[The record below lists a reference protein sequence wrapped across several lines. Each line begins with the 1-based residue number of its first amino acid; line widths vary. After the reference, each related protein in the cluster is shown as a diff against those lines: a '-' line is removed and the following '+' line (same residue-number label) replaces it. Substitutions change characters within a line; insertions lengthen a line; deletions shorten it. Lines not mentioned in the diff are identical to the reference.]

1 MIQIIQATGGDQ
13 LAIARDLFKNYA
25 ASLDFDLDFQDFEKE
40 LSDLPGDYTPPQGQ
54 ILIARLKGEAAG
66 CVALR
71 KFDQSCCEM
80 KRLYVK
86 PEFQD
91 LGVGRA
97 LAEAIIV
104 QAREAGYAA
113 MRLDTVPSMG
123 TARTLYK
130 KLGFK
135 EIPPY
140 RFNPV
145 EGTAYL
151 ELKL

>member
-1 MIQIIQATGGDQ
+1 MIQIIQAATGDQ

-25 ASLDFDLDFQDFEKE
+25 ASLDFDLDFQDFEQE
-40 LSDLPGDYTPPQGQ
+40 LNDLPGDYAPPQGQ
-54 ILIARLKGEAAG
+54 IFIARLKKEAAG

-71 KFDQSCCEM
+71 KLDQGRCEM

-86 PEFQD
+86 PGFRG
-91 LGVGRA
+91 LGVGRT

-113 MRLDTVPSMG
+113 MRLDTVPSMS
-123 TARTLYK
+123 TARMLYK
-130 KLGFK
+130 TLGFK
-135 EIPPY
+135 EISPY

>member
-1 MIQIIQATGGDQ
+1 MIRIIQATAGDR
-13 LAIARDLFKNYA
+13 LAIARGLFKNYA
-25 ASLDFDLDFQDFEKE
+25 ASLDFDLDFQDFEQE
-40 LSDLPGDYTPPQGQ
+40 LNDLPGDYAPPQGQ
-54 ILIARLKGEAAG
+54 ILIARLKEETAG

-71 KFDQSCCEM
+71 KFDQSCSEM
-80 KRLYVK
+80 KRLYVR
-86 PEFQD
+86 PEFQG

-123 TARTLYK
+123 IARTLYK
-130 KLGFK
+130 TLGFK
-135 EIPPY
+135 EISPY

-145 EGTAYL
+145 EGTAFL

>member
-1 MIQIIQATGGDQ
+1 MIRIIQATAGDQ
-13 LAIARDLFKNYA
+13 LAIARNLFKNYA
-25 ASLDFDLDFQDFEKE
+25 ASLDFDLDFQNFEQE
-40 LSDLPGDYTPPQGQ
+40 LNDLPGDYAPPLGQ
-54 ILIARLKGEAAG
+54 ILIARLRDETAG

-80 KRLYVK
+80 KRLYVR
-86 PEFQD
+86 PEFRA

-104 QAREAGYAA
+104 QARDAGYAA

-130 KLGFK
+130 TLGFK

-145 EGTAYL
+145 EGTVYL